1 MKVLVVEDSVA
12 DLRLLAE
19 AIKSGAGDTQ
29 PELITARTLADGE
42 AAVRAEPF
50 DCVLLD
56 LGLPDGVGVENV
68 QRVRAARHGQTVVVI
83 SGNEGEDI
91 AMQALRHGAQDYLYK
106 GRYTGEVVMRVMRR
120 AMERNQQ
127 LLAMDRQREEQFQL
141 ATRDEL
147 TGLPNRRSLDQL
159 GQNMVA
165 QSARRNWRF
174 AMAFMDLDGFKAVN
188 DTHGHACGDQLL
200 REVTGALTRS
210 VRDIDAVARLGG
222 DEFLL
227 LLAPPLDAEQAFAV
241 VRRVQEQVAAIR
253 RIGDREVKIGVSVGI
268 AFYPDH
274 AMTLE
279 GLIAS
284 ADQAM
289 YRAKH
294 GTPGRVALY
303 APLAGLR
310 ASTD

>member
-1 MKVLVVEDSVA
+1 MKILVVEDSAA
-12 DLRLLAE
+12 DLRLLSE
-19 AIKSGAGDTQ
+19 ALKAAGDAQ
-29 PELITARTLADGE
+29 PEVSVVRTLADAE
-42 AAVRAEPF
+42 AAVRAGPF

-68 QRVRAARHGQTVVVI
+68 QRVRAARRGQTVVVI
-83 SGNEGEDI
+83 SGSEGEEI
-91 AMQALRHGAQDYLYK
+91 AMQTLRHGAQDYLYK

-120 AMERNQQ
+120 AMERNEQ

-147 TGLPNRRSLDQL
+147 TGLPNRRSLEQL
-159 GQNMVA
+159 AQNMVA

-174 AMAFMDLDGFKAVN
+174 ALAFMDLDGFKAVN

-200 REVTGALTRS
+200 REVAGALTRS

-222 DEFLL
+222 DEFLV
-227 LLAPPLDAEQAFAV
+227 LLAPPFDADQALAV
-241 VRRVQEQVAAIR
+241 VRRVQDAIASLQ
-253 RIGDREVKIGVSVGI
+253 RIGDHAIKVGASFGI

-274 AMTLE
+274 ATSLD
-279 GLIAS
+279 GLIAG

-303 APLAGLR
+303 APLGASPR
-310 ASTD
+310 ATAS